1 MNHIINRE
9 KVGGHL
15 EEVRLLLEEILNK
28 NNIKKTITLIHNKRF
43 SKCVARASVER
54 LSTTEEFSNKIEVSS
69 FFLAMSR
76 ENQREVLIHE
86 LTHILLM
93 PKNCSHNQEFK
104 EKCKELGGKEVMFKV
119 SEELIKDTNFL
130 MRYVLRCNKCGGI
143 CYQSMKK
150 TKAIKE
156 FTNFKSICCREKL
169 TLESS

>member
-1 MNHIINRE
+1 M
-9 KVGGHL
+9 
-15 EEVRLLLEEILNK
+15 LLEEILNE
-28 NNIKKTITLIHNKRF
+28 NNIKKIITLIHNKRF

-54 LSTTEEFSNKIEVSS
+54 ASNTEDFFNKIEVSS

-93 PKNCSHNQEFK
+93 PKNCSHNKEFK
-104 EKCKELGGKEVMFKV
+104 QKCIELGGKEIMFKV
-119 SEELIKDTNFL
+119 SEEINKDTNFS
-130 MRYVLRCNKCGGI
+130 MRYVLRCNKCGGGI

-150 TKAIKE
+150 TKVIKE
-156 FTNFKSICCREKL
+156 FDNFKSICCREKL

>member
-9 KVGGHL
+9 KVGEHL

-28 NNIKKTITLIHNKRF
+28 NNIKKVITLIHNKRF

-86 LTHILLM
+86 LAHILLM
-93 PKNCSHNQEFK
+93 PKNCSHNKEFK
-104 EKCKELGGKEVMFKV
+104 EKCIELGGKEIMFKV
-119 SEELIKDTNFL
+119 SEEINKDTNFS
-130 MRYVLRCNKCGGI
+130 MRYVLRCNKCGGV

-150 TKAIKE
+150 TKVIKE
-156 FTNFKSICCREKL
+156 FVNFRSMCCREKL
-169 TLESS
+169 NLESS

>member
-1 MNHIINRE
+1 M
-9 KVGGHL
+9 
-15 EEVRLLLEEILNK
+15 LLEEILNK
-28 NNIKKTITLIHNKRF
+28 NNIKKIIILTHNKRF

-54 LSTTEEFSNKIEVSS
+54 LSATEEFSNKIEVSS

-76 ENQREVLIHE
+76 ENQKEVLIHE

-93 PKNCSHNQEFK
+93 PKNCSHNREFK
-104 EKCKELGGKEVMFKV
+104 EKCIELGGKEIMFKV
-119 SEELIKDTNFL
+119 SEEINKDTNFS

-156 FTNFKSICCREKL
+156 FDNFKSICCREKL

>member
-1 MNHIINRE
+1 M
-9 KVGGHL
+9 
-15 EEVRLLLEEILNK
+15 EEVRLLLEEILNE
-28 NNIKKTITLIHNKRF
+28 NNIKKIITLIHNKRF

-54 LSTTEEFSNKIEVSS
+54 TSNTEDFSNKIEVSS

-93 PKNCSHNQEFK
+93 PKNCSHNKEFK
-104 EKCKELGGKEVMFKV
+104 QKCIELGGKEIMFKV
-119 SEELIKDTNFL
+119 SEEINKDTNFS

-156 FTNFKSICCREKL
+156 FDNFKSICCREKL

>member
-1 MNHIINRE
+1 M
-9 KVGGHL
+9 
-15 EEVRLLLEEILNK
+15 EEVRLLLEEILNE
-28 NNIKKTITLIHNKRF
+28 NNVKKIITLIHNKRF
-43 SKCVARASVER
+43 YKCVARASVER
-54 LSTTEEFSNKIEVSS
+54 IPNTKDFSNKIEVSS

-93 PKNCSHNQEFK
+93 PKNCSHNKEFK
-104 EKCKELGGKEVMFKV
+104 EKCIELGGKEFMFKV
-119 SEELIKDTNFL
+119 SEEINKDTNFP
-130 MRYVLRCNKCGGI
+130 MRYILRCNKCGGI

-156 FTNFKSICCREKL
+156 FTNFKSMCCKEKL